1 MYVICYFVGKIVG
14 NYVFPRCRFDRV
26 FMFACNLSCMIYC
39 IKFTN
44 WLLLTK
50 SNTVRKILAIKNL
63 VIFIPSYN
71 QQSPKLVILK
81 FDLIRA

>member
-63 VIFIPSYN
+63 VI
-71 QQSPKLVILK
+71 
-81 FDLIRA
+81 IRALSHIIQSTITKISHSKI